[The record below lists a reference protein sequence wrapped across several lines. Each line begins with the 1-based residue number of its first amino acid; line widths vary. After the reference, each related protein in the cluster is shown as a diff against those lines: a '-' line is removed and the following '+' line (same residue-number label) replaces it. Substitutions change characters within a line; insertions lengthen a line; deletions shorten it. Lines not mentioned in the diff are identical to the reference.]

1 MDEDDRVRPV
11 GSVRA
16 TNPARKAAD
25 RYDSERSRT
34 WLPAPIQATS
44 FPKVLERLRKKHAAT
59 TEETPAEPVTAEKDH
74 PLASS
79 GPLGRLLDTEA

>member
-34 WLPAPIQATS
+34 WLPAPVRVVS
-44 FPKVLERLRKKHAAT
+44 FPKVLERLRQKRAAGVAAPT
-59 TEETPAEPVTAEKDH
+59 ADLPETDQDH

-79 GPLGRLLDTEA
+79 GSLGRLLDTEA